1 MKRDLVI
8 SCYMKNY
15 LLFVSH
21 SYAFSIL
28 RPLQT
33 EILKRGDNVAWYI
46 EDTSPTFLREGEK
59 QLKTI
64 DDVLK
69 FNPYAIFAPGNHI
82 YDFFPGIK
90 VEIFHG
96 LYYKRTDFGDH
107 YKIRGFFDIYCTT
120 SPLFTPT
127 FKQLSEKYKFFKVYE
142 TGWCKFDSYDTSIK
156 RNSEN
161 GNPTIIYAP
170 TFSKG
175 ITSTEELY
183 PEIRKIISSG
193 KWNWIFS
200 FHPKTDDKTILKYRS
215 LAQEFPNVVFSDTED
230 KQELYQL
237 ADVMVSDSSSVI
249 YEFLWFNK
257 PVVTLKNTFPAD
269 HLLNIN
275 EASLLEEAIKQA
287 LTYPPELIKN
297 IKAFMDIVHPMRD
310 RNAAKRILDSVD
322 DFNSK
327 YKGKIKKKPLNLIRN
342 LKLRK
347 KAAYFP
353 FGRLSK

>member
-1 MKRDLVI
+1 
-8 SCYMKNY
+8 MKNY

-33 EILKRGDNVAWYI
+33 EILKKGDSVAWYI
-46 EDTSPTFLREGEK
+46 EDTSPDFLKEGEIR
-59 QLKTI
+59 LKSI
-64 DDVLK
+64 DEVLE
-69 FNPYAIFAPGNHI
+69 FEPYAIFAPGNHI

-127 FKQLSEKYKFFKVYE
+127 FKELSDKYKFFKVYE
-142 TGWCKFDSYDTSIK
+142 TGWSKFDSYDTSLK
-156 RNSEN
+156 LHSEN

-175 ITSTEELY
+175 ITSTEDLY
-183 PEIRKIISSG
+183 PEIKKIITL
-193 KWNWIFS
+193 KNWNWIFS
-200 FHPKTDDKTILKYRS
+200 FHPKTDKETILRYKA
-215 LAQEFPNVVFSDTED
+215 LADDFSNVTFSDTED

-249 YEFLWFNK
+249 YEFLWFGK
-257 PVVTLKNTFPAD
+257 PVVTYKNTFPAD
-269 HLLNIN
+269 HLLNIVEPSMLEKN
-275 EASLLEEAIKQA
+275 IEEA
-287 LTYPPELIKN
+287 LSYPTVLMNN
-297 IKAFMDIVHPMRD
+297 IRAFMNIVHPMRD
-310 RNAAKRILDSVD
+310 RNAALRILNAVD
-322 DFNSK
+322 DFNDK
-327 YKGKIKKKPLNLIRN
+327 YKGKIKKKPLNVIRN
-342 LKLRK
+342 LKLRMK
-347 KAAYFP
+347 TGYFP
-353 FGRLSK
+353 FGWLRPH